1 MIKNQQFKNNCFIKK
16 TYIISYFTL
25 TSSLS
30 LSVSPSIPLSLPL
43 SLLLLLTLSLFL
55 SIFDFQHYSTNL
67 KQLSAMKLNIYEYF
81 RPIKKKYLQQ
91 Q

>member
-43 SLLLLLTLSLFL
+43 SLLLFLSLFL
-55 SIFDFQHYSTNL
+55 PIIDFLHYSTNL
-67 KQLSAMKLNIYEYF
+67 KQLFAMKLNIYEYF
-81 RPIKKKYLQQ
+81 RPI
-91 Q
+91 